1 MTHTQSIQSRLKKL
15 YPKSHE
21 DVFTQLHSRLTEFK
35 TQKELSKKI
44 TLSEEDIFFITYADH
59 VQDTDIPT
67 IQSLH
72 IFLTQYVKGLCNYV
86 HFLPFFPYSS
96 DDGFSVIDYKA
107 IKSEFGNWSDV
118 RDVAT
123 DFKLMFDFVLNHIS
137 QHSEWFQ
144 EFLKGN
150 PDYQDYFIAYDEP
163 VDTSLV
169 FRPRT
174 HPLLTKFNTATGD
187 KYVWTTFSEDQ
198 IDINMQSEAV
208 LLATLD
214 VLFFYI
220 NQGARAIRLDAV
232 GFLWKEL
239 GTTCIHLPQ
248 THEVIKL
255 FRDVLEEAAPDVL
268 IITETNVPHK
278 DNISYFGN
286 GHDEAHMVYN
296 FTLPPLLL
304 YTHMKQDASTLNHW
318 ISELDYPSEETTF
331 FNFTASHDGIGVT
344 PLKGI
349 IEQTEI
355 NELATF
361 VKQNGGEI
369 NYRAVAGQ
377 EPTPYELNI
386 TYLSAFSENPDA
398 FLASQ
403 AVALALKGVPAIYFN
418 SLIGASN
425 WREGVETL
433 GYNRA
438 INRQKFVLDELR
450 KTLDDS
456 TTKQAQIYARYK
468 KLIALRKQEPLFA
481 PHTQQEVIDFGP
493 SICAIKRTDGERS
506 IVCIVNM
513 TDKAVTLDLAAAR
526 LEDTTDCISNMKM
539 SAHQEIVGYG
549 ILWVR

>member
-1 MTHTQSIQSRLKKL
+1 MTHTISIQNRLKKL
-15 YPKSHE
+15 YPHTHE
-21 DVFTQLHSRLTEFK
+21 DVFKQIQAQLVAFK
-35 TQKELSKKI
+35 NKKEIAKKIELSEK
-44 TLSEEDIFFITYADH
+44 DIFFITYADH
-59 VQDTDIPT
+59 VHEADAPT

-72 IFLTQYVKGLCNYV
+72 IFLNQYVVGLCNYV

-107 IKSEFGNWSDV
+107 IKSEFGDWSDV
-118 RDVAT
+118 RNVAA

-144 EFLKGN
+144 QFLKGN
-150 PDYQDYFIAYDEP
+150 PDYQNYFITYDEP

-174 HPLLTKFNTATGD
+174 HPLLTKFKTAVGE

-198 IDINMQSEAV
+198 IDINMQSESV

-220 NQGARAIRLDAV
+220 SQGARAIRLDAV

-304 YTHMKQDASTLNHW
+304 YTHMKQDASVLNKW
-318 ISELDYPSEETTF
+318 ISELNYPSEETTF

-349 IEQTEI
+349 IEQDEI
-355 NELATF
+355 NELAAF
-361 VKQNGGEI
+361 VRQNGGEI
-369 NYRAVAGQ
+369 NYRAVAGL

-386 TYLSAFSENPDA
+386 TYLSAFSENSDA

-403 AVALALKGVPAIYFN
+403 AVSLALKGVPAIYFN
-418 SLIGASN
+418 SLVGASN

-438 INRQKFVLDELR
+438 INRQKFALDTLR

-456 TTKQAQIYARYK
+456 TTKQSQIYSRYK
-468 KLIALRKQEPLFA
+468 TLIKLRQSEPLFA
-481 PHTQQEVIDFGP
+481 PHMQQEIVDFGP
-493 SICAIKRTDGERS
+493 SVCAIKRTDGTDTL
-506 IVCIVNM
+506 VCIVNM
-513 TDKAVTLDLAAAR
+513 TQQTVSLDLVSAG
-526 LEDTTDCISNMKM
+526 LDGTTDIVSKKKM
-539 SAHQEIVGYG
+539 SPNHELGAYEVVW
-549 ILWVR
+549 LK